1 MALWA
6 GAPGEGGRPLLG
18 GTGGC
23 SRLGTG
29 AFIGGDCMLRTEQ
42 TTSGFDAQSHR
53 TYTYTDAWRGLHRKT
68 VAPMAVTL

>member
-1 MALWA
+1 MAFLW
-6 GAPGEGGRPLLG
+6 GLGDGGRTLLD

-23 SRLGTG
+23 SVLFEGGCARLGTG

-53 TYTYTDAWRGLHRKT
+53 TYTDAC
-68 VAPMAVTL
+68 VACIGKPWQ